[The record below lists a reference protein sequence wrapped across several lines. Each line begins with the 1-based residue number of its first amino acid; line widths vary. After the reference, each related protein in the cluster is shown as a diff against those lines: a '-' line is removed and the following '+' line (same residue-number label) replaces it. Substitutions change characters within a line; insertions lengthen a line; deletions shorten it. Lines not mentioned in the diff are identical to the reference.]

1 MRHFGFLS
9 AGERDRLFECAPQDF
24 GPGSDLDM
32 VGVALGATLY
42 CPATRPRLADDIA
55 RRVRAGVTSVVV
67 CLEDAV
73 ADGDL
78 AAAEHNAVGQ
88 LRRLDEVPD
97 EPPLV
102 FVRVRAASQIPMLLA
117 GLGEHACVLTGF
129 VVPKFA
135 EESGNGFLEA
145 AVAGSEQLGRRL
157 LVMPVLEGPEIAHAE
172 TRLESL
178 LGARRLL
185 DKYRDH
191 VPAVRVGATDLSAAY
206 GLRRGR
212 DFTVWD
218 VRVVA
223 DALAAVV
230 NVFSRD
236 DASNGGGYVVTGP
249 VWEYFPR
256 PTERILKTQL
266 RETPFAEQRERAL
279 RAELIAKDLDGLI
292 REVLL
297 DRTNGLLGKTVIHP
311 SHVAAVHAL
320 SVVPAEE
327 YRDVCDVLAT
337 ASRGGASASRAGDKM
352 NESKPHAA
360 WARLALRRARAFGV
374 AREGVTFVDLLA
386 AGLHP

>member
-1 MRHFGFLS
+1 MRHFGFLP
-9 AGERDRLFECAPQDF
+9 AAERDRMFECPPEEF
-24 GPGSDLDM
+24 GPTSELDLL
-32 VGVALGATLY
+32 GVALGATLY

-55 RRVRAGVTSVVV
+55 RRVRAGVASVVV
-67 CLEDAV
+67 CLEDSV

-78 AAAEHNAVGQ
+78 AAAECNAVDQ
-88 LRRLDEVPD
+88 LRRLDTTAD

-102 FVRVRAASQIPMLLA
+102 FVRVRRAEQIPMLLA
-117 GLGEHACVLTGF
+117 GLGAHAGVLTGF

-135 EESGNGFLEA
+135 EESGKAFLEA
-145 AVAGSEQLGRRL
+145 VVAGSERLGRRL
-157 LVMPVLEGPEIAHAE
+157 LVMPVLEGPEIAHGE

-185 DKYRDH
+185 DKYRGH
-191 VPAVRVGATDLSAAY
+191 VPAVRVGATDLSGAY

-212 DFTVWD
+212 DFTIWD

-223 DALAAVV
+223 DVLATVV
-230 NVFSRD
+230 DVFARD
-236 DASNGGGYVVTGP
+236 CASGGGGYVVTGP

-256 PTERILKTQL
+256 PAERILKTQL
-266 RETPFAEQRERAL
+266 RETPFAEQQERAL

-320 SVVPAEE
+320 SVVTAEE
-327 YRDVCDVLAT
+327 YQDVCDVLAT
-337 ASRGGASASRAGDKM
+337 DGRGGATASRSGDKM

-360 WARLALRRARAFGV
+360 WARLAQRRARMFGV
-374 AREGVTFVDLLA
+374 AREGVTFVDLLG